1 MKATDTMPRGL
12 RETELGMRPWTRWV
26 VVASLAMCGAIA
38 WVHVQQRATIGRAAG
53 LVDGFR
59 QARLDLAQG
68 YLHANLG
75 GRPGAPFDRQ
85 QGMALLDQ
93 GVVGLVRLLGQGLV
107 REGATPQEVEVLDR
121 LAAVAA
127 TFRRTIDETMERG
140 ERPAL
145 ESELRIGFYE
155 LDRLAREVDRIQQ
168 AQLRRLSARMDR
180 QFWWAIGGAVL
191 LLGGICLGA
200 YGTERAHARS
210 VMALRASEDR
220 LQTVVEHLGEGVM
233 VADPKGRM
241 LVWNRAAAERFG
253 FEPEDREE
261 GGVGRLGKRVRMSTA
276 GGRRID
282 PGGTPMERV
291 LRGEA
296 VSGEELGVSR
306 GDGGGDRML
315 RFDGARVRDSL
326 GRDLAFLSFSDI
338 TARKEAESRARA
350 QHEATRVLAEATSLA
365 EAARRILELLGRS
378 LGWEVGDFWKVDRT
392 KGRLR
397 CIEVWMAREEEA
409 AEAEGFSARSRELV
423 FARGEGLPGRV
434 WARGEPVWIADITV
448 EEGFLRRAVAA
459 RIGLH
464 GAIAFPVERR
474 GEVLGVME
482 LFSREAREPDGELMA
497 TFATVGTQI
506 GHFMERTELEEQ
518 FRQTQKLEAI
528 GTLAGGIAHD
538 FNNILSVIMGYAGL
552 AKHETAGQPATQEHL
567 EAVLAAGQRAT
578 ELVRQILSFS
588 RPQDHERRIVQLRH
602 VMVEARK
609 LLRATV
615 PTTVV
620 FESELAADTPP
631 VLADP
636 TQVHQVVMNLVTNA
650 VHAMGDSGGKLG
662 MRLVGVRL
670 DSEFT
675 AAHLGLAP
683 GWYARLSVTDTG
695 HGMDAATLERVFDP
709 FFTTKEPGVGTGLG
723 LAVVRGIVRNHG
735 GGITVYSQP
744 GEGTRFDLYFP
755 AADTDAREVSAEP
768 GPVPRGNGERVLV
781 VDDEEALATVC
792 RRMLESLGYLAE
804 AVMDPSAALSRVAA
818 EPGRFALVITDL
830 TMPGMTGTEL
840 AARMLRLREDLPI
853 LLTTGYS
860 ATLNAERAR
869 ALGLRDLLMK
879 PVTLRTLGEA
889 VARALAAAR
898 VEAGQPGDNGSPDQ
912 AGGPPGSVD
921 TGSPGQV

>member
-12 RETELGMRPWTRWV
+12 PETGLGSRSWTRWV

-59 QARLDLAQG
+59 QARVDLAQG
-68 YLHANLG
+68 FLHANLG

-93 GVVGLVRLLGQGLV
+93 AAVGLVRSLGGGLV
-107 REGATPQEVEVLDR
+107 REAATPAEAAILDG
-121 LAAVAA
+121 LGQAAVA
-127 TFRRTIDETMERG
+127 FRRTLEDAMERG
-140 ERPAL
+140 ERPES
-145 ESELRIGFYE
+145 ESELRIAFYD
-155 LDRLAREVDRIQQ
+155 LDRLAREADRIQQ
-168 AQLRRLSARMDR
+168 AQLRRLSVRMDR
-180 QFWWAIGGAVL
+180 QFWWATVGAAL

-200 YGTERAHARS
+200 YRTERAHARS

-233 VADPKGRM
+233 VADPRGRL

-253 FEPEDREE
+253 FEQGDREE
-261 GGVGRLGKRVRMSTA
+261 GGVGRLAARVRMEGEG
-276 GGRRID
+276 GGRVD
-282 PGGTPMERV
+282 PGDTPLSRVIRGEPVNGEEFRVSWGEGSERV
-291 LRGEA
+291 
-296 VSGEELGVSR
+296 
-306 GDGGGDRML
+306 L

-365 EAARRILELLGRS
+365 EASRRILELLGRR

-392 KGRLR
+392 KGRMR
-397 CIEVWMAREEEA
+397 CIEVWMESAEEA
-409 AEAEGFSARSRELV
+409 DGFAARSRELV

-434 WARGEPVWIADITV
+434 WARGEPVWIADVTGD
-448 EEGFLRRAVAA
+448 EGFLRRELAA

-464 GAIAFPVERR
+464 GAIAFPVELR

-482 LFSREAREPDGELMA
+482 LFSTEAREPDGDLMA

-506 GHFMERTELEEQ
+506 GHFMERMELEDQ

-552 AKHETAGQPATQEHL
+552 AKYETAGQPATQEHL
-567 EAVLAAGQRAT
+567 DAVLAAGQRAT
-578 ELVRQILSFS
+578 DLVRQILSFS
-588 RPQDHERRIVQLRH
+588 RPQDHERRLVQLRH
-602 VMVEARK
+602 VMVEVRK

-615 PTTVV
+615 PATVV
-620 FESELAADTPP
+620 FESELAADAPP

-636 TQVHQVVMNLVTNA
+636 NQIHQVVMNLVTNA
-650 VHAMGDSGGKLG
+650 VHAMGESSGRLG
-662 MRLVGVRL
+662 MRLSGVRL

-683 GWYARLSVTDTG
+683 GQYARVTITDTG
-695 HGMDAATLERVFDP
+695 HGMDAATLERIFDP
-709 FFTTKEPGVGTGLG
+709 FFTTKDPGVGTGLG

-755 AADTDAREVSAEP
+755 AADMEAVEVSAEP

-781 VDDEEALATVC
+781 VDDEAALAHVC
-792 RRMLESLGYLAE
+792 RRMLESLGYTAE
-804 AVMDPSAALSRVAA
+804 AQTDPAAAA
-818 EPGRFALVITDL
+818 SLVVSEPGRFALVITDL

-840 AARMLRLREDLPI
+840 AARLLAVRRDLPI

-860 ATLNAERAR
+860 ATLNPERVR
-869 ALGLRDLLMK
+869 ALGLRDLLLK

-889 VARALAAAR
+889 VAGVLAAEGGGGGNGEGNGR
-898 VEAGQPGDNGSPDQ
+898 GQPTG
-912 AGGPPGSVD
+912 APGSGPD
-921 TGSPGQV
+921 TARLGDV